1 MWYRTAAQGYIDV
14 KSIVYEIGRS
24 LYSSFFKASMRM
36 MRDIKINKK
45 PDSAAGADMCSAF
58 AEAFVSRSSV
68 SLCFSVLKCRL
79 Y

>member
-36 MRDIKINKK
+36 MRDIKINK
-45 PDSAAGADMCSAF
+45 SARNAML
-58 AEAFVSRSSV
+58 R
-68 SLCFSVLKCRL
+68 
-79 Y
+79 